1 MQAEIIAIG
10 DEILIGQTVDT
21 NSTFIAKHLTTNG
34 VKVLQKKVVADD
46 KDLIIEALDSISSK
60 TNLVFLTGGLGPTKD
75 DITKSTL
82 TEYFGGELVF
92 KPEVYTN
99 IEKLF
104 KAFGRIP
111 SEVNRQQAFLPT
123 SCQIVPNKLG
133 TAAGMHFTKNQVHYF
148 SLPGVPYETEYLVE
162 KKIIPW
168 IEDNLVVGTAVHKTI
183 ITQGVPESDLAEMME
198 NWEDGLP
205 IQLKLAYLPSPGLV
219 KLRLSSYDLEKTK
232 AEKVIEKELVKLK
245 KLLGDIIFGEDAE
258 SLEDLLGKL
267 LIHHGINLSIAESCT
282 GGYISHLIT
291 RISGSSAYYKGSIVS
306 YANEAKMDLLNVGEN
321 ELQNH
326 GAVSKE
332 VVEKMA
338 MEVKKR
344 FNTDYSI
351 ATSGVA
357 GPNGGSELKP
367 VGTVW
372 IAISGPNGVKS
383 KRFQF
388 GRNRIRNIKKAALMS
403 MDLLRIEIQK
413 NHQ

>member
-21 NSTFIAKHLTTNG
+21 NSTFIAKHLTANG

-46 KDLIIEALDSISSK
+46 KELIVEALDAIAPNTK
-60 TNLVFLTGGLGPTKD
+60 LVFLTGGLGPTKD

-82 TEYFGGELVF
+82 TEYFGGELIYM
-92 KPEVYTN
+92 PEVYEH
-99 IEKLF
+99 IVELF
-104 KAFGRIP
+104 KSFGRVP
-111 SEVNRQQAFLPT
+111 SELNKQQAFLP
-123 SCQIVPNKLG
+123 SNCEVVHNKLG
-133 TAAGMHFTKNQVHYF
+133 TASGMHFIKDGVHYF

-162 KKIIPW
+162 KKLIPW
-168 IEDNLVVGTAVHKTI
+168 IEENMVAGTAVHKTI
-183 ITQGVPESDLAEMME
+183 ITQGVPESDLAEMLE
-198 NWEDGLP
+198 NWEENLNLS
-205 IQLKLAYLPSPGLV
+205 LKLAYLPSPGLV
-219 KLRLSSYDLEKTK
+219 KLRLSSYDLDKNLADELI
-232 AEKVIEKELVKLK
+232 AIELIKLK

-258 SLEDLLGKL
+258 SLEELLGKIL
-267 LIHHGINLSIAESCT
+267 LDYKVSLSTAESCT

-291 RISGSSAYYKGSIVS
+291 RVSGSSEYYKGSLIT
-306 YANEAKMDLLNVGEN
+306 YANEAKMDM
-321 ELQNH
+321 LQVSDKDLKKH

-332 VVEKMA
+332 VVEQMA
-338 MEVKKR
+338 LQVKKH
-344 FNTDYSI
+344 FKTDYSI

-372 IAISGPNGVKS
+372 IAIAGPKGVKS

-388 GRNRIRNIKKAALMS
+388 GRSRIRNIKKAALMS
-403 MDLLRIEIQK
+403 MDLLRIELQK